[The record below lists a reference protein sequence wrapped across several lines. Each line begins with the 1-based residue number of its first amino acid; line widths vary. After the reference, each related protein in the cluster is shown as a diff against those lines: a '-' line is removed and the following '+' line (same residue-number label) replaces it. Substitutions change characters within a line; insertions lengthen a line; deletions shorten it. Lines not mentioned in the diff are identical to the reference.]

1 MLRSALLE
9 PSLSLLIFFA
19 RCLLNVARSSLVFF
33 VVGDSLSH
41 AASFLLVADL
51 YSLLRLVGL
60 FFSSRCLIFIC
71 LSSPLTLC
79 MLNITRCM
87 LFVIFQTR
95 CSNLSLADCC
105 TQSVDCC
112 PLLVYW
118 NSFLA
123 TSSLDFCK
131 VLDVFSTLL
140 AYYISRYIARHTPFC
155 IMLAITLKR
164 STVFNPHIAFQCS
177 IPVSRCSLLLPSSS
191 VW

>member
-1 MLRSALLE
+1 MTQAGPLIPCSPTPYLYFRIKRVAFARCLLRSALLE

-19 RCLLNVARSSLVFF
+19 RCLLNVARSSLVFCCGWQL
-33 VVGDSLSH
+33 VTRC
-41 AASFLLVADL
+41 FLFISSW
-51 YSLLRLVGL
+51 SLLLLPFVGL

-87 LFVIFQTR
+87 LFVISQTR

-105 TQSVDCC
+105 TQSVDYC

-118 NSFLA
+118 NLFLA
-123 TSSLDFCK
+123 ISSLDSCR

-140 AYYISRYIARHTPFC
+140 A
-155 IMLAITLKR
+155 
-164 STVFNPHIAFQCS
+164 
-177 IPVSRCSLLLPSSS
+177 
-191 VW
+191 

>member
-1 MLRSALLE
+1 MTQAGPLIPCSPTPYLYFRIKRVAFARCVLRSALLE

-87 LFVIFQTR
+87 LFVISQTR

-140 AYYISRYIARHTPFC
+140 AYYISRYIARH
-155 IMLAITLKR
+155 
-164 STVFNPHIAFQCS
+164 
-177 IPVSRCSLLLPSSS
+177 SRLFA
-191 VW
+191 